1 MGRRGGGYMR
11 VKAGNFVSEE
21 GTMPDRKP
29 QRRIFELGNDQNR
42 LLVATSPEERA
53 RLRALLEPVTL
64 LPGEI
69 LLDVD
74 QAIDYVYFPQS
85 GVISLLTM
93 VKEHQFVETCTI
105 GREGAV
111 GLVTATGSG
120 ISLSRVVV
128 QIAGRALRIKA
139 ADLRDAITDMPNF
152 QDIKTRYG
160 EALISQI
167 LQTLACNTLHS
178 VEQRLCRWLL
188 ICRDRTASEIIP
200 LTQEALAE
208 MLGVQRTTVTA
219 AARSLQSRG
228 FIRYRRGVIE
238 CTDVAGL
245 KEASCECYEL
255 MRNTFERLLPYTYQ
269 DPESGN

>member
-1 MGRRGGGYMR
+1 MHL
-11 VKAGNFVSEE
+11 KAKARITETNKMVTQPE
-21 GTMPDRKP
+21 

-42 LLVATSPEERA
+42 LLVAINPDERA
-53 RLRALLEPVTL
+53 RLRAMLEPVTL

-93 VKEHQFVETCTI
+93 VNEDQFVETCKI

-139 ADLRDAITDMPNF
+139 ADLRDAIADMPDF

-160 EALISQI
+160 EALVSQI

-178 VEQRLCRWLL
+178 VEERLCRWLL
-188 ICRDRTASEIIP
+188 ICRDRTASDIIP

-219 AARSLQSRG
+219 AARSLQARG

-245 KEASCECYEL
+245 KQASCECYAL
-255 MRNTFERLLPYTYQ
+255 MRATFERLLPYTYE
-269 DPESGN
+269 DHATEA

>member
-1 MGRRGGGYMR
+1 MPA
-11 VKAGNFVSEE
+11 KAENYNPETGA
-21 GTMPDRKP
+21 TTDRKP

-42 LLVATSPEERA
+42 LLVAINADERA
-53 RLRALLEPVTL
+53 RLRAMLEPVTL
-64 LPGEI
+64 LPGEV

-93 VKEHQFVETCTI
+93 VNEDQFVETCTI

-128 QIAGRALRIKA
+128 QIAGRALRMKST
-139 ADLRDAITDMPNF
+139 DLRAAIKDMPDF

-219 AARSLQSRG
+219 AARSLQARG

-245 KEASCECYEL
+245 KEASCECYDL
-255 MRNTFERLLPYTYQ
+255 MRSTFERLLPYTYQ
-269 DPESGN
+269 DPVQEA

>member
-1 MGRRGGGYMR
+1 MR
-11 VKAGNFVSEE
+11 AKAEKFKSEKD
-21 GTMPDRKP
+21 TMPDRNT

-42 LLVATSPEERA
+42 LLVATNPEERA

-93 VKEHQFVETCTI
+93 VKEDQFVETCTI

-139 ADLRDAITDMPNF
+139 EDLRTAIKDMPDF

-238 CTDVAGL
+238 CTDVTGL

-269 DPESGN
+269 DPESGS

>member
-1 MGRRGGGYMR
+1 MPNMTENAKVSRTVAATRERPGVARTR
-11 VKAGNFVSEE
+11 V
-21 GTMPDRKP
+21 
-29 QRRIFELGNDQNR
+29 FELGNDQNR
-42 LLVATSPEERA
+42 LLIAADPQDRAT
-53 RLRALLEPVTL
+53 LRPFLEPVTL

-69 LLDVD
+69 LLDVG
-74 QAIDYVYFPQS
+74 QSIDYVYFPQS

-93 VKEHQFVETCTI
+93 VQPDQFVETCTI
-105 GREGAV
+105 GREGSV
-111 GLVTATGSG
+111 GLVTGLGSG

-128 QIAGRALRIKA
+128 QIAGRALRVRASLLNEI
-139 ADLRDAITDMPNF
+139 LPRTPSLS
-152 QDIKTRYG
+152 DIKTRYD

-188 ICRDRTASEIIP
+188 ICRDRTASNIVP

-219 AARSLQSRG
+219 AARSLQARG

-238 CTDVAGL
+238 CTDVPGL
-245 KEASCECYEL
+245 QQTSCECYAL
-255 MRNTFERLLPYTYQ
+255 KRDTFARLLPYTYE
-269 DPESGN
+269 DPPGERG

>member
-1 MGRRGGGYMR
+1 MR
-11 VKAGNFVSEE
+11 SKAEKFVSEE
-21 GTMPDRKP
+21 GAMPAHKP
-29 QRRIFELGNDQNR
+29 QRRVFELGNDQNR
-42 LLVATSPEERA
+42 LLVAINPEERA
-53 RLRALLEPVTL
+53 RLRRLLEPVTL

-74 QAIDYVYFPQS
+74 QPIDYVYFPQS

-93 VKEHQFVETCTI
+93 VNEEQFVETCTI

-128 QIAGRALRIKA
+128 QIAGHALRIKA
-139 ADLRDAITDMPNF
+139 AELREAIKDMPDF
-152 QDIKTRYG
+152 QDIKIRYG

-238 CTDVAGL
+238 CTDVDGL

-255 MRNTFERLLPYTYQ
+255 MRNTFERLLPYTYE
-269 DPESGN
+269 DPEPST